1 MLSEEFYPY
10 LLFQTQNQKKLQ
22 ASSLSIAMKLTLDKI
37 REFGNIELLA
47 KQMVEGF
54 ITGLH
59 RSPFH
64 GFSVEFAEHRLYNSG
79 ESTRH
84 IDWKVFAKTDKL
96 FIKRYEEET
105 NLRCQ
110 ILLDV
115 SSSMYYPKENK
126 GKLTFSIFAAA
137 ALAYMLQKQRDAVS
151 IATFSDKIVEHSPCK
166 STSIHLHQLLI
177 MLQNLLDSESY
188 LQSTLASKVLHEIA
202 EKIHRRSLVIIFSD
216 MFEHIE
222 APQELFE
229 ALQHLKHQQHEV
241 LLFHVVDKQTE
252 QDFTFENRPY
262 EFIDLETGEKVKLQ
276 PNQIQ
281 ENYRQQV
288 TTFTQELKMK
298 CGQYKIDFIEVD
310 IAQPFEDVLYAYMIK
325 RAKMR

>member
-1 MLSEEFYPY
+1 
-10 LLFQTQNQKKLQ
+10 
-22 ASSLSIAMKLTLDKI
+22 MKLTLDKI

-64 GFSVEFAEHRLYNSG
+64 GFSVEFAEHRLYNTG

-96 FIKRYEEET
+96 FVKRYEEET

-115 SSSMYYPKENK
+115 SSSMYYPKETK
-126 GKLTFSIFAAA
+126 GKLTFSVFAAA
-137 ALAYMLQKQRDAVS
+137 ALAYMLQRQRDAVS
-151 IATFSDKIVEHSPCK
+151 IATFCDKIIEHTPCK
-166 STSIHLHQLLI
+166 STTIHLHQVFLL
-177 MLQNLLDSESY
+177 LQKLLDAESN
-188 LQSTLASKVLHEIA
+188 LQATLASKVFHEIA
-202 EKIHRRSLVIIFSD
+202 EKIHRRSLVVIFSD
-216 MFEHIE
+216 MFEQIE
-222 APQELFE
+222 DAQELFG

-241 LLFHVVDKQTE
+241 LLFHVVDKKTE
-252 QDFTFENRPY
+252 QDFVFENRPY

-281 ENYRQQV
+281 DSYRKQIAEFSQA
-288 TTFTQELKMK
+288 LKMK

-310 IAQPFEDVLYAYMIK
+310 IAQPFEDVLYAYMVK

>member
-1 MLSEEFYPY
+1 
-10 LLFQTQNQKKLQ
+10 
-22 ASSLSIAMKLTLDKI
+22 MKLTLDKI

-110 ILLDV
+110 ILIDI

-126 GKLTFSIFAAA
+126 GKLTFSVLAAA

-151 IATFSDKIVEHSPCK
+151 IATFSDRIVEHSPCK
-166 STSIHLHQLLI
+166 STNVHLHQLLI
-177 MLQNLLDSESY
+177 LLQNLLDAESN
-188 LQSTLASKVLHEIA
+188 LQSTLATKVLHEIA
-202 EKIHRRSLVIIFSD
+202 EKIHRRSLVVIFSD

-222 APQELFE
+222 DPKELFG

-241 LLFHVVDKQTE
+241 LLFHVVDKKTE
-252 QDFTFENRPY
+252 QDFIFENRPY

-276 PNQIQ
+276 PNQVQ
-281 ENYRQQV
+281 EVYRQQV
-288 TTFTQELKMK
+288 AQFSQELKMK

-310 IAQPFEDVLYAYMIK
+310 IAQAFEDVLYAYMVK